1 MLDTRAG
8 NDRMAAIIVEPFKI
22 MNRIITPII
31 ALALTVP
38 VMQAQTAAPA
48 APATTQQAAP
58 APQAETPQQLQALQ
72 QDPQILAGELPNGVH
87 YIIRPTTEPAGR
99 ACIRLYT
106 KHGSLNEDEKTTGIS
121 HFLEHMM
128 FNGSRHYKRGELI
141 PAMQKLGL
149 EFGGDVNAYT
159 GLEQTVYMMDLPNLK
174 DETVDFC
181 FTVIRDFGDGSL
193 LEDDAIDH
201 ERGIIVS
208 ELKARD
214 SASYR
219 ASIAAM
225 RFLMN
230 GTRVPDYLPIGTEEV
245 IRGASYETIRN
256 FYQEN
261 YLPRRMTVIVTGDF
275 KPEQA
280 KQWVEK
286 YFGDMRD
293 VPGRPNEDRGKIA
306 DLGPD
311 QTVIPNPENAHTSLS
326 INVVNHYTPR
336 PDTIEQRV
344 KDFPGNMCRAMLN
357 QRLARMT
364 RKPDCP
370 FLGARI
376 GKGSSYQVLDAF
388 SVDLSAEPGKWK
400 EALRTVVEEVRR
412 AAKYGFSKQELDEV
426 ITSSRAGLTQMQS
439 TWTTVSAKEM
449 ASNIVDCLD
458 EEEVITSPAED
469 LRAFEEG
476 VKLVQ
481 AHPELCQ
488 QELQKDFESGRAK
501 LILTGTVPEGV
512 DAQQLRKAYDA
523 ALKTEVAKPA
533 EQKDLKFAYDKV
545 GEPGSI
551 IVQDTIEDIGV
562 TTLTLSNGIRVNLKP
577 IDFKKGSISV
587 SAAVDGGSLR
597 LAKTPGLNTM
607 AGAVMQM
614 GGLEAHSSTD
624 LDRLMA
630 GHVVGVGFEASQDR
644 FIFGGGTTPQ
654 DFELQC
660 KLVAANIMHPGWRK
674 EGETLL
680 RRALPATYKRVL
692 TTPNG
697 AFSMQSG
704 RAMFGNDSR
713 FVMPEQKEV
722 EACSTEMVKKA
733 MTPYLQNGAMEVTIV
748 GDFKVADV
756 LPVIERTFGAMPKR
770 AAEFTA
776 LTDEERTAN
785 FQPWGQRKFLR
796 YDTELDKTIVAQ
808 VRPAGDGMD
817 LKRSRRLEILSDIV
831 REKLFDGLRAELG
844 ETYSPTVG
852 VTGNRNFKDAAFIT
866 CASAGV
872 KGNREKVNAAID
884 IILNKI
890 GQGEITQEDVD
901 RAVLPMISGTEKMFR
916 DPGFWGSI
924 LTKLQSDTKP
934 LQTLREVLPD
944 LKSVKLEEIQQLGKE
959 VFGTDKTNYFF
970 TVPKDFDKD
979 NPVKEEE
986 AAKEAAAPA
995 APASMTLGPKCPAT
1009 KGAPYHIVV
1018 TKATMGAEGWPAVVE
1033 ALKAKHEGAI
1043 VHEVAD
1049 LKQDTLKNALHGT
1062 EAHYVAFVLRP
1073 QEITQPQVNVFN
1085 RVARQIDDDP
1095 WGDCLWGMVTG
1106 YEPKDALRIAKDNT
1120 PLVVKRLLG
1129 STNVDPSRYEH
1140 SYCITDWGGFPI
1152 LEQTG
1157 YTKPKETK
1165 YDPNTPE
1172 GKKVYE
1178 EGVQGLFANQLAT
1191 QKPQMIVSASHATE
1205 FNLEMPF
1212 SKGIIFPANN
1222 RFYQLPANRFRDFS
1236 MALGQAMNGHP
1247 EALAKLAAD
1256 KKFPVVEPDGVTRIW
1271 LPVGNCLFGNARG
1284 TNQSMAITAIS
1295 AYTGNQLVGYTVPSW
1310 YGKGGWGTLGTFTN
1324 SVAGITLAEAVALN
1338 NQFILNETMQ
1348 LEPKLMEISFDEPQF
1363 SPQILIGR
1371 IINKGI
1377 ALNQEKVQDY
1387 LGLVHD
1393 RDVIAFY
1400 GDPAW
1405 SATVDESHVQSPYTI
1420 EWTGQRQF
1428 TITANRDTK
1437 DRCAVWF
1444 PNNSI
1449 GHTGAK
1455 GCDAKDAVYTND
1467 FILFPTMDMKKGE
1480 KKVVNIR

>member
-1 MLDTRAG
+1 
-8 NDRMAAIIVEPFKI
+8 

-48 APATTQQAAP
+48 APVAPAVQEAAP
-58 APQAETPQQLQALQ
+58 AVAPQLLKALQ
-72 QDPQILAGELPNGVH
+72 QDPQILAGELPNGVR
-87 YIIRPTTEPAGR
+87 YIIRPTTEPVGR

-106 KHGSLNEDEKTTGIS
+106 NHGSLNEDETTTGIS

-149 EFGGDVNAYT
+149 DFGGDVNAYT
-159 GLEQTVYMMDLPNLK
+159 GMENTVYMIDLPDLK

-181 FTVIRDFGDGSL
+181 FTTLRDFGDGSL

-219 ASIAAM
+219 ASIDAM

-230 GTRVPDYLPIGTEEV
+230 GTKVPDFLPIGKEEV

-256 FYQEN
+256 FYKEN

-293 VPGRPNEDRGKIA
+293 VPGKPNEDRGKIK
-306 DLGPD
+306 DLGPG
-311 QTVIPNPENAHTSLS
+311 QVVIPNPENAQTNIS
-326 INVVNHYTPR
+326 INVVDHYTHR

-344 KDFPGNMCRAMLN
+344 KDFPGSMCRAMLN

-364 RKPDCP
+364 RQPDCP
-370 FLGARI
+370 FLAARI
-376 GKGSSYQVLDAF
+376 AKGSDMQVMDAF
-388 SVDLSAEPGKWK
+388 SVNVSAEPGKWK
-400 EALRTVVEEVRR
+400 EAMRAVTEEVRR
-412 AAKYGFSKQELDEV
+412 AAKYGFTKQELDEV
-426 ITSSRAGLTQMQS
+426 ITSARAGLSQLQS
-439 TWTTVSAKEM
+439 TWATVSAKEM
-449 ASNIVDCLD
+449 ASSIIDCLD
-458 EEEVITSPAED
+458 EDELITAPEEDI
-469 LRAFEEG
+469 RAFEEG

-488 QELQKDFESGRAK
+488 QELVNDFKSDRARI
-501 LILTGTVPEGV
+501 ILTGTVPEGV
-512 DAQQLRKAYDA
+512 DADQVRKAYDA

-533 EQKDLKFAYDKV
+533 DQKELKFAYDKV

-562 TTLTLSNGIRVNLKP
+562 TTLTLSNGVRVNLKP

-597 LAKTPGLNTM
+597 LAGTPGLNTM
-607 AGAVMQM
+607 AGAVMDM
-614 GGLEAHSSTD
+614 GGLEAHSVTD
-624 LDRLMA
+624 LERILA
-630 GHVVGVGFEASQDR
+630 GHVAHVGFEASQDR
-644 FIFGGGTTPQ
+644 FIFSGGTTPQ

-660 KLVAANIMHPGWRK
+660 KLVAARIMHPGWRK
-674 EGETLL
+674 EGEQLL
-680 RRALPATYKRVL
+680 RRALPAQYKRLL

-697 AFSMQSG
+697 AFAMQSG
-704 RAMFGNDSR
+704 RAMFGNDAR
-713 FVMPEQKEV
+713 FVVPEQKDV
-722 EACSTEMVKKA
+722 EACNTEMVKKA
-733 MTPYLQNGAMEVTIV
+733 LTPYLKDGAMEVTIV

-770 AAEFTA
+770 AAEFKP
-776 LTDEERTAN
+776 LTDEERTVN
-785 FQPWGQRKFLR
+785 FQEWGQHKFLR

-808 VRPAGDGMD
+808 VYPAGDGMD
-817 LKRSRRLEILSDIV
+817 LKRGRRLEILSQIV
-831 REKLFDGLRAELG
+831 NEKLFDGLRAELG

-852 VTGNRNFKDAAFIT
+852 VTSNRNFKNAAFIT

-884 IILNKI
+884 IILGKI
-890 GQGEITQEDVD
+890 AQGEITQEDVD
-901 RAVLPMISGTEKMFR
+901 RAVLPMVSGLEKEFR
-916 DPGFWGSI
+916 SPGFWGSI
-924 LTKLQSDTKP
+924 LTKLQSDPKP

-959 VFGTDKTNYFF
+959 VFGSNKANYFF

-979 NPVKEEE
+979 TPVEE
-986 AAKEAAAPA
+986 KPAAATEQPV
-995 APASMTLGPKCPAT
+995 SLTLGPKCPAT

-1018 TKATMGAEGWPAVVE
+1018 TKATLADKGWSGVVD

-1062 EAHYVAFVLRP
+1062 EAHYVAYVLRP
-1073 QEITQPQVNVFN
+1073 QEITQPQVNVLN

-1106 YEPKDALRIAKDNT
+1106 YEPKDALRIAKDSK

-1140 SYCITDWGGFPI
+1140 SYCITDWEGFPI

-1165 YDPNTPE
+1165 YDPKTPE

-1212 SKGIIFPANN
+1212 GKGIIFPANN
-1222 RFYQLPANRFRDFS
+1222 RYYQLPANRMKDFS
-1236 MALGQAMNGHP
+1236 FALGKAMQGDQK
-1247 EALAKLAAD
+1247 ALAKFAKD
-1256 KKFPVVEPDGVTRIW
+1256 NNFPVIEPDGETRIW
-1271 LPVGNCLFGNARG
+1271 MPVGNCLFGDAYG

-1310 YGKGGWGTLGTFTN
+1310 YGKGGWGTLDLFSNG
-1324 SVAGITLAEAVALN
+1324 VAGITLAEAVALN
-1338 NQFILNETMQ
+1338 NQFILHETMQ
-1348 LEPKLMEISFDEPQF
+1348 LNPDLMKISFNDSRFNPQKLVG
-1363 SPQILIGR
+1363 QLLTNR
-1371 IINKGI
+1371 IAINE
-1377 ALNQEKVQDY
+1377 EKLKDY
-1387 LGLVHD
+1387 LGLIHD

-1405 SATVDESHVQSPYTI
+1405 SATVDESHVQSPYTVK
-1420 EWTGQRQF
+1420 WTGKRQV
-1428 TITANRDTK
+1428 TITANRDSK
-1437 DRCAVWF
+1437 QRCAVWF
-1444 PNNSI
+1444 PDNSI
-1449 GHTGAK
+1449 GHEGAT
-1455 GCDAKDAVYTND
+1455 GCDDKTAVFTND

-1480 KKVVNIR
+1480 TKVVNIR